1 MDHSGLTFII
11 VGASVSGLA
20 SAIALKSVGHNVV
33 ILEKDI
39 QLGGGSVPNGSGC
52 ARIPPNGCKILL
64 DWGLEAEIKANSASV
79 SGFSAYKFEMLSEA
93 RGGYFQFAHQ
103 DLVRILY
110 EFAVKPASYLGAE
123 GTAQLS
129 VLFGAEVV
137 HIDSEACS
145 VTLRSGE
152 IHKGDAIIGADGTN
166 GVVRRFLMEEE
177 EASSER
183 DVPTGLAA
191 YTAIVPNTLVQ
202 EHDLSVFCHYLGVSL
217 TTFSV
222 GKEND
227 ISLLIYT
234 PDSPQDG
241 TWTQETEKQITDVL
255 GPCDK
260 HILKMAALAGPA
272 TCLQIKQHYDLESWV
287 SKSGRVLVLGDAA
300 HPFPVGTP
308 TASPMPQTYAVAL
321 EDGKF
326 IGKIFSHTVN
336 PARVPEFLRAFQE
349 HREPRC
355 TRIRQM
361 EKEYIYYITL
371 PDGQIQEERDASM
384 RERHAAGQNVFEGDL
399 EQLQEDLRMVYVT
412 VVLPPRVRVSL
423 MNRDCGRRFGYEASD
438 DADEW
443 WMAWG
448 RYRDPAEASPLSPGT
463 QSGLFDIK
471 FSSSTSQAEA
481 GESAEVTSGEENDDN
496 FLVTKFEKEHA

>member
-1 MDHSGLTFII
+1 MT
-11 VGASVSGLA
+11 
-20 SAIALKSVGHNVV
+20 
-33 ILEKDI
+33 
-39 QLGGGSVPNGSGC
+39 Q
-52 ARIPPNGCKILL
+52 
-64 DWGLEAEIKANSASV
+64 
-79 SGFSAYKFEMLSEA
+79 
-93 RGGYFQFAHQ
+93 
-103 DLVRILY
+103 
-110 EFAVKPASYLGAE
+110 
-123 GTAQLS
+123 
-129 VLFGAEVV
+129 
-137 HIDSEACS
+137 
-145 VTLRSGE
+145 
-152 IHKGDAIIGADGTN
+152 
-166 GVVRRFLMEEE
+166 
-177 EASSER
+177 
-183 DVPTGLAA
+183 
-191 YTAIVPNTLVQ
+191 
-202 EHDLSVFCHYLGVSL
+202 
-217 TTFSV
+217 

-260 HILKMAALAGPA
+260 QWVDRMEFQQHAYLLSILKMAALAGPA

-308 TASPMPQTYAVAL
+308 TASPMRNSPCNKPGSAQTYAVAL

-471 FSSSTSQAEA
+471 FSTSTSQAEA

>member
-1 MDHSGLTFII
+1 MNHSGLTFII

-33 ILEKDI
+33 ILEKEI
-39 QLGGGSVPNGSGC
+39 QLGGGGSVPNGSGC

-64 DWGLEAEIKANSASV
+64 EWGLEAEIKANSVSV
-79 SGFSAYKFEMLSEA
+79 SGFSAYKYAEREASGPDHLGINRYDEEMLSEA
-93 RGGYFQFAHQ
+93 RGAYSHFAHQ

-110 EFAVKPASYLGAE
+110 EFAVKPASYLGTAE
-123 GTAQLS
+123 TAQLC
-129 VLFGAEVV
+129 VIFGAEVV

-152 IHKGDAIIGADGTN
+152 IHKGDAIIGADGIN

-183 DVPTGLAA
+183 DVPTGLAV
-191 YTAIVPNTLVQ
+191 YSAIVPNTLVQ
-202 EHDLSVFCHYLGVSL
+202 EHDLSVFCHYLCTIWAGPDRGL
-217 TTFSV
+217 KTFSV

-234 PDSPQDG
+234 PDSTQDG
-241 TWTQETEKQITDVL
+241 TWTQETEKPITDVL

-260 HILKMAALAGPA
+260 HILKIAALAGPA

-287 SKSGRVLVLGDAA
+287 SKSGRVLALGDAA
-300 HPFPVGTP
+300 HPFPPGSV
-308 TASPMPQTYAVAL
+308 QTYAVAL

-361 EKEYIYYITL
+361 EMEYISFLTL
-371 PDGQIQEERDASM
+371 PDGELQEERDASM
-384 RERHAAGQNVFEGDL
+384 RELHAAGQDVFEGDL
-399 EQLQEDLRMVYVT
+399 EQLQEDLRMV
-412 VVLPPRVRVSL
+412 
-423 MNRDCGRRFGYEASD
+423 FGYEASD

-448 RYRDPAEASPLSPGT
+448 RYRDPAEASPLSSGT
-463 QSGLFDIK
+463 QAGLFNIK
-471 FSSSTSQAEA
+471 FSSSTSQA
-481 GESAEVTSGEENDDN
+481 SAVIWRR
-496 FLVTKFEKEHA
+496 

>member
-1 MDHSGLTFII
+1 MNHSGLTFII

-20 SAIALKSVGHNVV
+20 SAIALKNVGHNVV
-33 ILEKDI
+33 VLEKDV
-39 QLGGGSVPNGSGC
+39 QLGGGGSVPNGSGC

-79 SGFSAYKFEMLSEA
+79 SGFSAKHTGINRYDEEMLSEA
-93 RGGYFQFAHQ
+93 RGGYFHFAHQ

-110 EFAVKPASYLGAE
+110 EFAVKPASYLGTE
-123 GTAQLS
+123 DTAQLS

-152 IHKGDAIIGADGTN
+152 IHKGDAIIGADGIN
-166 GVVRRFLMEEE
+166 GVVRRLLMKEE
-177 EASSER
+177 EASLER
-183 DVPTGLAA
+183 DVPTGLAV
-191 YTAIVPNTLVQ
+191 YSAIVPNSLVQ
-202 EHDLSVFCHYLGVSL
+202 EHDLSVFCHYLGCTIWAGPNRGL
-217 TTFSV
+217 KTFSV

-234 PDSPQDG
+234 PDSTQDG

-287 SKSGRVLVLGDAA
+287 SKSGRVLALGDAA
-300 HPFPVGTP
+300 HPFPPGAT
-308 TASPMPQTYAVAL
+308 
-321 EDGKF
+321 GKF

-361 EKEYIYYITL
+361 EREYISFLTL
-371 PDGQIQEERDASM
+371 PDGELQEERDALM
-384 RERHAAGQNVFEGDL
+384 RELHAAGQNVFEGDL
-399 EQLQEDLRMVYVT
+399 EQLQEDLRMVYVA

-423 MNRDCGRRFGYEASD
+423 MNRDCGGRFGYEASD

-448 RYRDPAEASPLSPGT
+448 RYRDPAEASPLSPGP
-463 QSGLFDIK
+463 QAGLFNIK
-471 FSSSTSQAEA
+471 LSSSTSRA
-481 GESAEVTSGEENDDN
+481 SAVI
-496 FLVTKFEKEHA
+496 VWR